1 MRIYIYIFAL
11 MTILATSA
19 HAGELSAKAGAAVV
33 LINRADN
40 LWTGG
45 KPQIQSIYE
54 RPKTATKILP
64 FPILDITHIDNASG
78 TEYFFG
84 TSKDEPGSL
93 TLGRGRDFDNDTYL
107 EIYGFYSLKESGWK
121 NPYALNRETT
131 DIREYGAKFIFEYK
145 ALSLSYKITQTD
157 FKNDDIGALF
167 PELKRSGSTHAVGL
181 SYQQMLDITYGLTP
195 GIIYEKGVYDGKS
208 NSYEMYEAFL
218 GFDYM
223 KQDISFNTKISAKIS
238 EFDKT
243 HPLYQQSRED
253 KTYGASAIATFMNPF
268 GMKNYFATAG
278 AIASK
283 TDSNIKF
290 FDSRSVISFCG
301 AGYKF

>member
-1 MRIYIYIFAL
+1 MPAY
-11 MTILATSA
+11 S
-19 HAGELSAKAGAAVV
+19 GELSAKAGGAVV
-33 LINRADN
+33 VINRADN

-54 RPKTATKILP
+54 RPKAATKILP
-64 FPILDITHIDNASG
+64 FPILDIRHIDNASG

-93 TLGRGRDFDNDTYL
+93 TLGRGKDFDNDTYL

-145 ALSLSYKITQTD
+145 NLSLSYKITQTD

-167 PELKRSGSTHAVGL
+167 SELKRSGRAHTAGL
-181 SYQQMLDITYGLTP
+181 SYQQMINKTYGVTP
-195 GIIYEKGVYDGKS
+195 GMVYEKGAYDGKS
-208 NSYEMYEAFL
+208 SSYERYEAFL

-223 KQDISFNTKISAKIS
+223 KQDIFLNAKISAKIS
-238 EFDKT
+238 EFAKT
-243 HPLYQQSRED
+243 HPLYQQTRED
-253 KTYGASAIATFMNPF
+253 KTYEGSAIATFLNPL

-283 TDSNIKF
+283 TGSTIKF
-290 FDSRSVISFCG
+290 FDSRSVITFCG

>member
-11 MTILATSA
+11 ITILATPAYS
-19 HAGELSAKAGAAVV
+19 GELSAKTGAAVV
-33 LINRADN
+33 VINRADN

-54 RPKTATKILP
+54 RPKTSTKILP
-64 FPILDITHIDNASG
+64 FPILDIRHIDNVSG

-107 EIYGFYSLKESGWK
+107 EVYGFYSLKESGWK

-167 PELKRSGSTHAVGL
+167 SELKRSGRAHTVGL
-181 SYQQMLDITYGLTP
+181 SYQQMLDKNYGVTP
-195 GIIYEKGVYDGKS
+195 GMIYEKGVYDGKS
-208 NSYEMYEAFL
+208 NSYEMYEVFL
-218 GFDYM
+218 GFDYL
-223 KQDISFNTKISAKIS
+223 KQDISFNAKVSAKIS

-243 HPLYQQSRED
+243 HPLYQQGRENRA
-253 KTYGASAIATFMNPF
+253 YEASAIATLINPL

-283 TDSNIKF
+283 TNSTIKF
-290 FDSRSVISFCG
+290 FDSRSVISFLV